1 MSMST
6 TIPMSLPGRNRDR
19 IGSLVAL
26 ETRVSAFRDDEESGD
41 ILEDYVS
48 VDVKASG
55 DIIG

>member
-1 MSMST
+1 
-6 TIPMSLPGRNRDR
+6 MSLPGRNRDR